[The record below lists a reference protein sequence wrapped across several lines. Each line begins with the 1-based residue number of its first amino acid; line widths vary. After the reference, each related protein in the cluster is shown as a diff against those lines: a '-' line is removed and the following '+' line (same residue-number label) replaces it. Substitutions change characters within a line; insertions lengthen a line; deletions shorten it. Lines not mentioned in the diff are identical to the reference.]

1 MSCLQYEDPEG
12 ILLPPTLSAM
22 GEVSWKRPFDLP
34 TIAALSVEVRYTLSP
49 FVNVLLSLCR
59 RCVWCMTWSV
69 LVWTCSLTTHI
80 SCTVR

>member
-34 TIAALSVEVRYTLSP
+34 TITALSVEVSYTVLLM
-49 FVNVLLSLCR
+49 FLLSLCR

-69 LVWTCSLTTHI
+69 LVWTCSLITRI